1 MQIDFT
7 CASVLPME
15 ILRFVI
21 LDEFDGKPFRAFSN
35 KASALWFLENRPNCK
50 LHILPRP
57 PKAKVVPMS
66 ELYEECLF

>member
-1 MQIDFT
+1 LLLVIVCGNVFH
-7 CASVLPME
+7 ME

-21 LDEFDGKPFRAFSN
+21 LDEFDGKPLRAFSN
-35 KASALWFLENRPNCK
+35 KASAKWFLENRPNCK

-57 PKAKVVPMS
+57 LKAKVVPMS